1 MNKFYSIPFKTF
13 AVLLSFVLVVIILL
27 GCLGIYVLFEVGA
40 YTRSAAEIYDMAAGY
55 LIGQDVYPIFMDIT
69 HNAEMPDYYRYGVRF
84 EIRDLNGVLMY
95 SDLNGHDYDIS
106 YTAFFEKGYRSNY
119 NEFSASD
126 VHSNPELREYIENAE
141 NVEYCDEAIY
151 PDGYVREGYYTV
163 IDNYPNKDCFVTA
176 YLLTG
181 EYWGEYNLLCR
192 GIPLAYTLR
201 FWIFPI
207 CALSLL
213 AFVLLM
219 VFLMCA
225 AGRRKDN
232 SEVTKGPLDK
242 IPFDLHTAVMA
253 AVVIMLAW
261 MFVEATY
268 VNDIF
273 ACIVFAVVGSVGY
286 FLLLSYVMSFAVRLK
301 CGDIIKKTVIY
312 IVLSFIFRQ
321 LRKFFRMI
329 GYIIRRVPIIWRAVI
344 IITAVAIYNLAIAL
358 TYDNG
363 GAFVLWVIEAVIL
376 IPAAALAVISLKK
389 IQKGGQE
396 ISRGNLGY
404 QIDMKYMTGSLKEFS
419 EDLNS
424 IGEGLSKA
432 VDERMKSE
440 RFKTELITNV
450 SHDIKTPLTSII
462 NYVDLIKKENPEN
475 ETMRRYV
482 DVLDRQSSR
491 LKKLI
496 EDLVEAS
503 KASTGN
509 VNVTLEKCDV
519 GVILAQAAGEYDE
532 KLRKNELEL
541 IMSVPEEPCSVMVDG
556 RHLWRV
562 MDNLMNNICKY
573 AQPGTRVYINLE
585 RNNGK
590 VAMVFKN
597 ISKYPLNITSDELL
611 ERFTRGDASRSTEG
625 SGLGLSIANSLT
637 ELQGGAMSLTVD
649 GDLFKVSLV
658 FDAV

>member
-13 AVLLSFVLVVIILL
+13 AVLLSFLFIVITILSAL
-27 GCLGIYVLFEVGA
+27 GVWVMYEMGV
-40 YTRSAAEIYDMAAGY
+40 YTQSAAEVYSNMGSYIISTDASRIFIDLKYGY
-55 LIGQDVYPIFMDIT
+55 EHPS
-69 HNAEMPDYYRYGVRF
+69 YYRYGVRYTVT
-84 EIRDLNGVLMY
+84 DASGNVVY
-95 SDLNGHDYDIS
+95 SDLNTHDYDIVYMADYAAYHWGS
-106 YTAFFEKGYRSNY
+106 FDHYWE
-119 NEFSASD
+119 SD
-126 VHSNPELREYIENAE
+126 VNDDPALKALVDESE
-141 NVEYCDEAIY
+141 NVQYNPAEYYD
-151 PDGYVREGYYTV
+151 DGSSTEGYYV
-163 IDNYPNKDCFVTA
+163 VQNGYPTQDYTVTA

-192 GIPLAYTLR
+192 GIPLAYALR

-207 CALSLL
+207 GALSFLCFLL
-213 AFVLLM
+213 FA

-225 AGRRKDN
+225 AGRRKN
-232 SEVTKGPLDK
+232 SSEVIKGPLDK
-242 IPFDLHTAVMA
+242 IPFDIHTALMVC
-253 AVVIMLAW
+253 IILLFGW
-261 MFVEATY
+261 MIVEASY
-268 VNDIF
+268 DH
-273 ACIVFAVVGSVGY
+273 VFAVLVIAIAGSVGY
-286 FLLLSYVMSFAVRLK
+286 FLVLSYFMSFAVRLK
-301 CGDIIKKTVIY
+301 CGDVIRKSVIF

-321 LRKFFRMI
+321 IGKLFKKA
-329 GYIIRRVPIIWRAVI
+329 GYIVKRIPIIWRAVI
-344 IITAVAIYNLAIAL
+344 IIIAVAFYNLAIAL
-358 TYDNG
+358 TYDTG
-363 GAFVLWVIEAVIL
+363 GAFVLWVIETVIL
-376 IPAAALAVISLKK
+376 VPAAALTAISLKK
-389 IQKGGQE
+389 IQKGGRE
-396 ISRGNLGY
+396 ISRGNLSY
-404 QIDMKYMTGSLKEFS
+404 QIDMKYMTGSLKDFS

-462 NYVDLIKKENPEN
+462 NYVDLIKKEQPES
-475 ETMRRYV
+475 ETMRNYV

-509 VNVTLEKCDV
+509 VNVTLEKCNV

-532 KLRKNELEL
+532 KLKQNELEL
-541 IMSVPEEPCSVMVDG
+541 IMSIPDEPCAVMVDG

-573 AQPGTRVYINLE
+573 AQSGTRVYINLE
-585 RNNGK
+585 RSNGK
-590 VAMVFKN
+590 VAVIFKN
-597 ISKYPLNITSDELL
+597 ISKYPLNISSDELL
-611 ERFTRGDASRSTEG
+611 ERFTRGDSSRSTEG

-637 ELQGGAMSLTVD
+637 ELQGGTMSLTVD
-649 GDLFKVSLV
+649 GDLFKVSLT